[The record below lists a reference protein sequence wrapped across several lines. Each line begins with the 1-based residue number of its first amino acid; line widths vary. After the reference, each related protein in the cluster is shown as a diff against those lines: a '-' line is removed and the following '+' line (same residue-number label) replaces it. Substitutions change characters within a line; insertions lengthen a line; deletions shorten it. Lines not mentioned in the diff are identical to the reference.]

1 MSASTLKH
9 KNLYFPGKRSK
20 KVVGQLSPA
29 EALKEFNATLTA
41 KVGRPQKFNRNNG
54 LVADPVQKFPK
65 YVTIN
70 GVPHKI
76 VDGQYKP
83 LTLKK

>member
-1 MSASTLKH
+1 MSASTLKN

-20 KVVGQLSPA
+20 KVVGRVSPA
-29 EALKEFNATLTA
+29 EALKEFNATLGN

-65 YVTIN
+65 YVTIG

-76 VDGQYKP
+76 QDGKYVA

>member
-1 MSASTLKH
+1 MSASTLKN

-20 KVVGQLSPA
+20 KVLGQLSPV
-29 EALKEFNATLTA
+29 EALKEFNATLA
-41 KVGRPQKFNRNNG
+41 NKVGRPQKFNRNNG

-76 VDGQYKP
+76 VDGKYVA

>member
-1 MSASTLKH
+1 MSASTLKN

-20 KVVGQLSPA
+20 KVVGRVSPA
-29 EALKEFNATLTA
+29 EALKEFNATLGN

-65 YVTIN
+65 YVTIG

-76 VDGQYKP
+76 QDGKYVP

>member
-20 KVVGQLSPA
+20 KVIGQMSPA
-29 EALKEFNATLTA
+29 EALKEFNTTLGN

-54 LVADPVQKFPK
+54 LVADPIQQFPK
-65 YVTIN
+65 YVTIG

-76 VDGQYKP
+76 VDGKYVA

>member
-1 MSASTLKH
+1 MSASTLKN
-9 KNLYFPGKRSK
+9 KNLYFPGKRTK
-20 KVVGQLSPA
+20 KIVANVSPA
-29 EALKEFNATLTA
+29 EALKEFNTSLAG

-54 LVADPVQKFPK
+54 LVADPIQQFPK
-65 YVTIN
+65 YIMRD

-76 VDGQYKP
+76 VDGKYVA

>member
-1 MSASTLKH
+1 MSASTLKN

-20 KVVGQLSPA
+20 KVVGRVSPA
-29 EALKEFNATLTA
+29 EALKEFNATLNT

-76 VDGQYKP
+76 QDGKYVA

>member
-9 KNLYFPGKRSK
+9 KNLYFPGKRTRK
-20 KVVGQLSPA
+20 QTGNLSPV
-29 EALKEFNATLTA
+29 EALKEFNTSLSA

-54 LVADPVQKFPK
+54 LVADPVAQFPK
-65 YVTIN
+65 YVNID

-76 VDGQYKP
+76 VDGKYVA

>member
-1 MSASTLKH
+1 MSASTLKN

-20 KVVGQLSPA
+20 KVVGRVSPA
-29 EALKEFNATLTA
+29 EALKEFNATLNT

-54 LVADPVQKFPK
+54 LVADPVQKFHK
-65 YVTIN
+65 YVTIG

-76 VDGQYKP
+76 QDGKYVA

>member
-1 MSASTLKH
+1 MSASTLKN
-9 KNLYFPGKRSK
+9 KNLYFPGKRTRK
-20 KVVGQLSPA
+20 QLGSVSPA
-29 EALKEFNATLTA
+29 EALKEFNTSLSN
-41 KVGRPQKFNRNNG
+41 KPGRPQKFNSNNG
-54 LVADPVQKFPK
+54 LVADPIAQFPK

-76 VDGQYKP
+76 VDGKYVA

>member
-9 KNLYFPGKRSK
+9 RNLYFPGKRTRK
-20 KVVGQLSPA
+20 QVGNVSPA
-29 EALKEFNATLTA
+29 EALKEFNTSLAN
-41 KVGRPQKFNRNNG
+41 KPGRPQKFNRNNG
-54 LVADPVQKFPK
+54 LVADPVAQFPK
-65 YVTIN
+65 YVNID

-76 VDGQYKP
+76 VDGKYVA

>member
-1 MSASTLKH
+1 MSASTLKN

-20 KVVGQLSPA
+20 KVVGRVSPA
-29 EALKEFNATLTA
+29 EALKEFNATLGN

-54 LVADPVQKFPK
+54 LVADLVQKFPK
-65 YVTIN
+65 YVTIG

-76 VDGQYKP
+76 QDGKYVP

>member
-1 MSASTLKH
+1 MSASTLKN
-9 KNLYFPGKRSK
+9 KNLYFPGKRTK
-20 KVVGQLSPA
+20 KIVANVSPI
-29 EALKEFNATLTA
+29 EALKEFNTTLGN

-54 LVADPVQKFPK
+54 LVADPIQQFPK
-65 YVTIN
+65 YIMRD

-76 VDGQYKP
+76 VDGKYVA

>member
-1 MSASTLKH
+1 MSASTLKN

-20 KVVGQLSPA
+20 KVVGRVSPA
-29 EALKEFNATLTA
+29 EALKEFNATLNT

-54 LVADPVQKFPK
+54 LVADPVQQFPK
-65 YVTIN
+65 YVTIG

-76 VDGQYKP
+76 QDGKYVP

>member
-1 MSASTLKH
+1 MSASTLKN

-20 KVVGQLSPA
+20 KVVGRVSPA
-29 EALKEFNATLTA
+29 EALKEFNATLNT

-65 YVTIN
+65 YVTIG

-76 VDGQYKP
+76 QDGKYVP